1 MKISIHHKSM
11 ENIYETNSKFPFD
24 KLILTPPTVLS
35 GGNYFIKYLVN
46 GSPLYIQPPKC
57 KTKGGIMKSGK
68 RMHCDL
74 MFGNENTDFIQWMED
89 LETHTCRHIF
99 DNRAKWFESEMDLP
113 DIENYFASPLKS
125 YKSGKYYLARTN
137 INTRLGKISLK
148 IYDEN
153 ENDVDY
159 ETIGE
164 NSQIITI
171 LEIQGIKCSAR
182 SFQIEI
188 EIKQMMVLKPADL
201 FEHCILGKSK
211 SVVTND
217 LAFSSNISTVKI
229 EETPHIDTSSEE
241 HLTQEFDDTSTSN
254 LENMNENITAQISE
268 KSDVLENLG
277 QNTLENKSN
286 SQKTDLNDFEI
297 DLNLDEVP
305 QTETFQIKAR
315 NDVYYE
321 MYKTARQKAKIA
333 RSMALAAYLE
343 AKQIKNTYMLDD
355 IEDSTDDEDDTD
367 KGSDKNDMDEYF
379 AQHVN

>member
-1 MKISIHHKSM
+1 
-11 ENIYETNSKFPFD
+11 
-24 KLILTPPTVLS
+24 
-35 GGNYFIKYLVN
+35 
-46 GSPLYIQPPKC
+46 
-57 KTKGGIMKSGK
+57 
-68 RMHCDL
+68 
-74 MFGNENTDFIQWMED
+74 
-89 LETHTCRHIF
+89 
-99 DNRAKWFESEMDLP
+99 
-113 DIENYFASPLKS
+113 
-125 YKSGKYYLARTN
+125 
-137 INTRLGKISLK
+137 
-148 IYDEN
+148 
-153 ENDVDY
+153 
-159 ETIGE
+159 
-164 NSQIITI
+164 
-171 LEIQGIKCSAR
+171 
-182 SFQIEI
+182 
-188 EIKQMMVLKPADL
+188 MMVLKPADL

-211 SVVTND
+211 SVGTND

-229 EETPHIDTSSEE
+229 EETPYIDTSLEE
-241 HLTQEFDDTSTSN
+241 HLTQEFDDTSASN

-355 IEDSTDDEDDTD
+355 IEDSTDEDDTD
-367 KGSDKNDMDEYF
+367 NGNDKNEMNEYF